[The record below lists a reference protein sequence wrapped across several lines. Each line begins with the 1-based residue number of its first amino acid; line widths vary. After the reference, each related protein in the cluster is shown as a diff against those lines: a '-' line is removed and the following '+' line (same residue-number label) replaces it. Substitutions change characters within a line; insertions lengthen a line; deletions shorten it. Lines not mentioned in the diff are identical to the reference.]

1 MPHGPVT
8 ATQFLESLTAAP
20 ADPALALV
28 FPGQGSQKVGMGRDV
43 FELFR
48 SARDVFAFAD
58 DALKVKLSTICFDGP
73 EEALTSTDNA
83 QPAILTASLAYL
95 AAGVEAGTLCKQ
107 PSFLAGHS
115 LGEYTALVAA
125 GSLGLLDALMAVR
138 ERGRLMA
145 AAGETSPGVLA
156 AILGLGESTTEQICR
171 DSGAE
176 PANYNLST
184 QVVIGGTHAAVEH
197 AMKLAKEQGGKAL
210 PVKVSGAFHTSLMKS
225 AAEEFTA
232 IVEGIVIRPP
242 RIPVMSN
249 VTGMPMTTAEEI
261 RKDLGEQIM
270 RPVRWQ
276 QIIEFM
282 SSAGISEFTEVGP
295 GRILTNMLKRAV
307 PDANI
312 RSIDSAEALIT
323 TSHV

>member
-1 MPHGPVT
+1 MPNGPAT
-8 ATQFLESLTAAP
+8 ATHFLESLTAAP
-20 ADPALALV
+20 ADPALAIV

-43 FELFR
+43 FESFP
-48 SARDVFAFAD
+48 SARDVFNFAD
-58 DALKVKLSTICFDGP
+58 EALQVGLSTICFEGP

-95 AAGVEAGTLCKQ
+95 AAAVEAGTIRHR

-125 GSLGLLDALMAVR
+125 GSLGLREALMVVR

-145 AAGETSPGVLA
+145 TAGETNPGMLA
-156 AILGLGESTTEQICR
+156 AILGLDESTTERICSA
-171 DSGAE
+171 SGAE

-184 QVVIGGTHAAVEH
+184 QIVIGGTHRAIEH
-197 AMKLAKEQGGKAL
+197 AMKLAKEHGGKAL

-225 AAEEFTA
+225 AADEFAT
-232 IVEGIVIRPP
+232 IVEDVVIRPP
-242 RIPVMSN
+242 QIAVMSN
-249 VTGMPMTTAEEI
+249 VTGMPMTTADEI
-261 RKDLGEQIM
+261 RRDLGEQIM

-282 SSAGISEFTEVGP
+282 SSAGVNEFTEVGP

-307 PDANI
+307 PDAHI
-312 RSIDSAEALIT
+312 TSIDSVAALGAA
-323 TSHV
+323 SHV

>member
-1 MPHGPVT
+1 MPNGPAT
-8 ATQFLESLTAAP
+8 AAHFLESLTVAP
-20 ADPALALV
+20 IDPALALV

-43 FELFR
+43 FESFR
-48 SARDVFAFAD
+48 SARDVFDFAD
-58 DALKVKLSTICFDGP
+58 DALQVRLSTICFEGP

-95 AAGVEAGTLCKQ
+95 AAAVEAGTIRHR

-125 GSLGLLDALMAVR
+125 GSLGLREALMVVR

-145 AAGETSPGVLA
+145 TAGDTNPGMLA
-156 AILGLGESTTEQICR
+156 AILGLDQSTTERICS

-184 QVVIGGTHAAVEH
+184 QTVIGGTQTAVEQ

-225 AAEEFTA
+225 AAEEFAAVVEAVA
-232 IVEGIVIRPP
+232 IQPP
-242 RIPVMSN
+242 RVPVMSN
-249 VTGMPMTTAEEI
+249 VTGMPMTTADEI
-261 RKDLGEQIM
+261 RVDLGEQMM

-282 SSAGISEFTEVGP
+282 SHAGVDKFTEVGP

-307 PDANI
+307 PDADI
-312 RSIDSAEALIT
+312 RSIDSVAALAT